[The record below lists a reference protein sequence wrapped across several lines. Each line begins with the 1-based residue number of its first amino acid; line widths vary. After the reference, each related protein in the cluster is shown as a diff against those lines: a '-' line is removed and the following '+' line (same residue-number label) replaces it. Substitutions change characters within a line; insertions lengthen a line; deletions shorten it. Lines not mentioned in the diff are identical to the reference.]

1 MSLCMYD
8 AKALCRFSD
17 VARINRTLKEILQC
31 FLVTAIPI
39 RFRFYCHTQQP
50 LSLLFRDCLPEK
62 HCFYDQTWYNLFDCK
77 IYPASFPTWFEKP
90 RTITDGYSPIMS
102 WLFVSANKVEYYC
115 FPLFIITTIIPVSFL
130 ADVCFLTFVFFVTWP
145 LSEVCHYPVYRMR
158 FTSCWSDL

>member
-62 HCFYDQTWYNLFDCK
+62 HCFYDQT
-77 IYPASFPTWFEKP
+77 
-90 RTITDGYSPIMS
+90 
-102 WLFVSANKVEYYC
+102 C
-115 FPLFIITTIIPVSFL
+115 FLRDDVRQHDTSCLIAKYILPVSQHDLKNRGHKQTVIVPSCPDCSFL
-130 ADVCFLTFVFFVTWP
+130 PTK
-145 LSEVCHYPVYRMR
+145 LSIIVSPCSSSPPSSLYP
-158 FTSCWSDL
+158 F

>member
-1 MSLCMYD
+1 MCVCQRHLADQYTLHKGVGLDAFKTILWLCWEHIAKTDLLEYRCMSLCMYD

-62 HCFYDQTWYNLFDCK
+62 HCFYDQT
-77 IYPASFPTWFEKP
+77 
-90 RTITDGYSPIMS
+90 
-102 WLFVSANKVEYYC
+102 C
-115 FPLFIITTIIPVSFL
+115 FLRDDIRQHDTSCLIAKYILPVSQ
-130 ADVCFLTFVFFVTWP
+130 
-145 LSEVCHYPVYRMR
+145 H
-158 FTSCWSDL
+158 DLKNRGQ